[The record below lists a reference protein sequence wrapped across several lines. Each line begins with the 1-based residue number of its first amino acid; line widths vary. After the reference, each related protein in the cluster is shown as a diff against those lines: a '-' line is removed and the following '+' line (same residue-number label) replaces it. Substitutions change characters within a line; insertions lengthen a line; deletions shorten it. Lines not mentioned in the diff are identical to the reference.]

1 LQHAHLGTCRLQL
14 HLSFSSVDYS
24 LAAASAARSVH
35 MTSQIGRL
43 SPRQGLTAAALL
55 LAIAGCSCAD
65 RASSKKSPARD
76 GEHGGELVAAIRDD
90 PPSFNPYV
98 GQGTGALEVLTHLI
112 HAPLVR
118 IDRLTGQVQP
128 WLAER
133 WSQSA
138 DGLTWTLRLRPGVKF
153 ADGSPLTS
161 ADVLFAFEAVN
172 SPEIASAIGDSLL
185 IDGARIRAT
194 APDLATVVLR
204 FPAPLGA
211 GLQLLDN
218 LPILP
223 RHKLESAMK
232 AGRLREAWR
241 LTTSPSEVVGLG
253 PFRLVSYVPAERIVL
268 ERNPFYWRQDAD
280 GKPLPR
286 LDRLTLAI
294 VRDQDTELLRLQHG
308 QIDIGSR
315 EIRPEDHAA
324 VRRAVAAGT
333 LQLADAGIG
342 LDPNMLWFNLSP
354 TAYAGDRRK
363 PWLQSADL
371 RRAISLAVDRTTVVD
386 QVYLGAGVPVFG
398 VISPGNR
405 QWYAPPSSDGF
416 DPAHARLLL
425 SGLGLV
431 DRNGDGVLEDRGGA
445 AARFSVISLQS
456 DSIRMKT
463 VAVVQSQLRRL
474 GILVDSVGLDAGA
487 IIQRWTSGEYDA
499 IYFGVEATSY
509 DPGNNLDFWLSSGSF
524 HVWNAGQS
532 APATDW
538 ERRVDTLMQRQART
552 ADPLARQALFRETQ
566 AVHAAHVPVICF
578 AVPRLSIA
586 MSPRVIHATPVP
598 LNPAVLWNAD
608 TLAVRR

>member
-1 LQHAHLGTCRLQL
+1 MRISAHAEYDL
-14 HLSFSSVDYS
+14 HLPFSSVDYS
-24 LAAASAARSVH
+24 LAAASTARSVH

-55 LAIAGCSCAD
+55 LAIAGSSCAD
-65 RASSKKSPARD
+65 RASSDESPARD
-76 GEHGGELVAAIRDD
+76 GGHGGELVAAIRDD

-172 SPEIASAIGDSLL
+172 SPGIASAIADSLL
-185 IDGARIRAT
+185 IDSARIRAT
-194 APDLATVVLR
+194 APDPATVVLR

-294 VRDQDTELLRLQHG
+294 VRDQNTELLRLLHG

-315 EIRPEDHAA
+315 EIRPEDYAA

-398 VISPGNR
+398 VVSPGNR

-416 DPAHARLLL
+416 DPARARLLL

-566 AVHAAHVPVICF
+566 AVHATQVPVICF
-578 AVPRLSIA
+578 AAPRLSIA

-598 LNPAVLWNAD
+598 LNPPVLWNAD

>member
-1 LQHAHLGTCRLQL
+1 
-14 HLSFSSVDYS
+14 
-24 LAAASAARSVH
+24 
-35 MTSQIGRL
+35 M
-43 SPRQGLTAAALL
+43 
-55 LAIAGCSCAD
+55 
-65 RASSKKSPARD
+65 
-76 GEHGGELVAAIRDD
+76 
-90 PPSFNPYV
+90 
-98 GQGTGALEVLTHLI
+98 
-112 HAPLVR
+112 
-118 IDRLTGQVQP
+118 QP

-172 SPEIASAIGDSLL
+172 SPGIASAIGDSLL
-185 IDGARIRAT
+185 IDSARIRAT
-194 APDLATVVLR
+194 APDPATVVLR

-315 EIRPEDHAA
+315 EIRPEDYAA

-416 DPAHARLLL
+416 DPARARLLL

-474 GILVDSVGLDAGA
+474 GILVDSVGLDGGA

-578 AVPRLSIA
+578 AAPRLSIA

-598 LNPAVLWNAD
+598 LNPPVLWNAD

>member
-1 LQHAHLGTCRLQL
+1 MRISAHAEYEL
-14 HLSFSSVDYS
+14 HLPFSSVDYS
-24 LAAASAARSVH
+24 LAAASTARSVH

-55 LAIAGCSCAD
+55 LAIAGSSCAD
-65 RASSKKSPARD
+65 RAGSDESPAR
-76 GEHGGELVAAIRDD
+76 HGGELVAAIRDD

-172 SPEIASAIGDSLL
+172 SPGIASAIADSLL
-185 IDGARIRAT
+185 IDSARILAT
-194 APDLATVVLR
+194 APDPATVVLR

-315 EIRPEDHAA
+315 EIRPEDYAA

-398 VISPGNR
+398 VVSPGNR
-405 QWYAPPSSDGF
+405 QWYAPPTPDGF
-416 DPAHARLLL
+416 DPARARLLL

-431 DRNGDGVLEDRGGA
+431 DRNGDDVLEDRGGA

-578 AVPRLSIA
+578 AAPRLSIA

-598 LNPAVLWNAD
+598 LNPPVLWNAD

>member
-1 LQHAHLGTCRLQL
+1 
-14 HLSFSSVDYS
+14 
-24 LAAASAARSVH
+24 

-65 RASSKKSPARD
+65 RAGLDESAARD
-76 GEHGGELVAAIRDD
+76 SGHGGELVAAIRDD

-98 GQGTGALEVLTHLI
+98 GQGTSALEVLTHLM

-118 IDRLTGQVQP
+118 IDRVTGEVQP

-138 DGLTWTLRLRPGVKF
+138 DGLTWTLKLRPGVKF

-161 ADVLFAFEAVN
+161 ADVLFAFEAVS
-172 SPEIASAIGDSLL
+172 SPGIASAIGDSLL

-194 APDLATVVLR
+194 APDQATVVLQ

-223 RHKLESAMK
+223 HHKLESAMK
-232 AGRLREAWR
+232 AGRLRDAWG

-315 EIRPEDHAA
+315 EIRPEDYAA

-354 TAYAGDRRK
+354 IAYAGDHRK

-398 VISPGNR
+398 VVSPGNR

-416 DPAHARLLL
+416 DPARARLLL

-431 DRNGDGVLEDRGGA
+431 DRNGDGVLEDRSGA

-463 VAVVQSQLRRL
+463 VAVMQSQLRRL

-487 IIQRWTSGEYDA
+487 IVQRWASGEYDA

-509 DPGNNLDFWLSSGSF
+509 DPDNNLDFWLSSGSF
-524 HVWNAGQS
+524 HVWNPGQS
-532 APATDW
+532 SPATDW
-538 ERRVDTLMQRQART
+538 ERRVDTLMQREART

-578 AVPRLSIA
+578 AAPRLSIA

-598 LNPAVLWNAD
+598 LNPPVLWNAD
-608 TLAVRR
+608 SLAVRR